1 MHVNNQSGQQDP
13 FRLTGDVASN
23 FFTFEINLNIELI
36 NPSSHIA
43 DHHLLNSSSHRAM
56 RLLRAD
62 TLELAEFVG
71 RIPPYVILSHTW
83 GPDEVSFQDLS
94 IPSKLP
100 AAKKKA
106 GYAKIAG
113 CCARAIEDGYEYV
126 WVDTCCIDK
135 TSSTELSEA
144 INSMYRWYQEA
155 HICYAY
161 MSDVTLDVQA
171 QVPSSAA
178 SDVSS
183 VSSGQQI
190 AARKAANDQPRP
202 LVRTIPSLLRDYD
215 TLPRTFENSRWFTRG
230 WTLQELIAPP
240 MVEFYAHD
248 WREIGTKFSLRKLIS
263 KVTGIDVR
271 ILEGADP
278 GTCHVAE
285 RMSWAANRETT
296 RVEDAAYCLLGI
308 FKVHIPLIYGEGQ
321 RAFFRLQE
329 EIMRTSEDY
338 TMLAWGLSKFL
349 SNKHHWKG
357 VQLNSGAGSRRPLA
371 DGAIDFEL
379 HNRTMWT
386 YSRLLPQTVGSKGG
400 ATSDHGNTP
409 PLMTSRGLRISL
421 LVKHHKQSGHVHAY
435 INCKTA
441 KPSAPPSAP
450 LSPVCLILRQ
460 QSNTNIYTGSDDPN
474 NAFLLLEGDKD
485 LASFERKTIYLSSA
499 TIDSATSHLSNHR
512 MNSLEKNL
520 YILDRVKPPRV
531 GDAQS
536 SIRSWKITS
545 CWSHAIGTGSGH
557 AHYEVPRKFTAATLF
572 HPFDIPPSTA
582 RIFAFEP
589 QEPSAASGVEPFG
602 IVVGS
607 GWCDVIALTDLE
619 FRAKWGT
626 LVRNGYWNEALTLK
640 FIGWSIEAKGQGGE
654 EGGGEA
660 VDRVVRKFRDVV
672 VSVAL
677 KKVRKGDINCE
688 SAIKI
693 VWSVV

>member
-1 MHVNNQSGQQDP
+1 
-13 FRLTGDVASN
+13 
-23 FFTFEINLNIELI
+23 
-36 NPSSHIA
+36 
-43 DHHLLNSSSHRAM
+43 M

-71 RIPPYVILSHTW
+71 RVPPYVILSHTW

-94 IPSKLP
+94 VPSKLS

-113 CCARAIEDGYEYV
+113 CCARAAEDGYDYV

-135 TSSTELSEA
+135 TSSAELSEA

-161 MSDVTLDVQA
+161 MSDVSLDVQP
-171 QVPSSAA
+171 QIPSSAA
-178 SDVSS
+178 SDSSS
-183 VSSGQQI
+183 VVSAPTQSNLRRV
-190 AARKAANDQPRP
+190 ATDQPRP
-202 LVRTIPSLLRDYD
+202 GVRTIPSLLRDYD

-263 KVTGIDVR
+263 KVTGIDIRV
-271 ILEGADP
+271 LEGADP

-285 RMSWAANRETT
+285 RMSWAASRQTT

-308 FKVHIPLIYGEGQ
+308 FKVHMPLIYGEGT

-329 EIMRTSEDY
+329 EIMRASEDY
-338 TMLAWGLSKFL
+338 TMLAWGLSKYL
-349 SNKHHWKG
+349 SNKHHWARVKFSS
-357 VQLNSGAGSRRPLA
+357 VEPRRPLA
-371 DGAIDFEL
+371 DGAHDFEL

-386 YSRLLPQTVGSKGG
+386 YSRLVPQMVDSK
-400 ATSDHGNTP
+400 TSKLGLEHDDTP
-409 PLMTSRGLRISL
+409 PLMTSRGLRVSL
-421 LVKHHKQSGHVHAY
+421 LLRHHKQSGDVHAY

-441 KPSAPPSAP
+441 KPGTPPGSP
-450 LSPVCLILRQ
+450 LVPVCLILRQ
-460 QSNTNIYTGSDDPN
+460 QESSNIYTGSDDPN
-474 NAFLLLEGDKD
+474 NAFVLLDSDKD
-485 LASFERKTIYLSSA
+485 LAQFDRKTIYLSSA
-499 TIDSATSHLSNHR
+499 TIDSAADRSHNHR
-512 MNSLEKNL
+512 TSSLEKNL
-520 YILDRVKPPRV
+520 YMLEKPKSHHPSSSSSSSTQ
-531 GDAQS
+531 QS
-536 SIRSWKITS
+536 SNNDNSAIKSWKITS
-545 CWSHAIGTGSGH
+545 CFSHAVGAGKGH

-572 HPFDIPPSTA
+572 HPFDLPPSTA
-582 RIFAFEP
+582 RVFAFEP
-589 QEPSAASGVEPFG
+589 QFASLPSSSPQGVVEPFG
-602 IVVGS
+602 IVVGN
-607 GWCDVIALTDLE
+607 GWCDVVAITDMQ

-626 LVRNGYWNEALTLK
+626 LVRDGYWNEALTLK
-640 FIGWSIEAKGQGGE
+640 FIGHAVQQQHGTEDCE
-654 EGGGEA
+654 EQQP
-660 VDRVVRKFRDVV
+660 VDRVVKRFRDAT

-693 VWSVV
+693 VWSIAMNS